1 MKNTYHHG
9 DLCNALVLTAVHLI
23 ETDGLDEFSL
33 RATAREVGVSA
44 NAAYRH
50 FADKSDLLDAVA
62 QHGFEQLGHRMRRA
76 MSATRTG
83 KNPAELAVNRFKAT
97 GRAYVAFALDRPELF
112 EVMFGG
118 SVAHPVTPRD
128 PADDE
133 AGTSVEFFPVGTEMV
148 PAADAGMVEF
158 RHLEGASPFG
168 ATHLTLSVD
177 RTVEQVQ
184 ELARSA
190 GWRAEVVSR
199 GPHDVIE
206 FWVENAVMVEVMTPE
221 MTAGFLAEVRPG

>member
-1 MKNTYHHG
+1 MIHHVSIPVSDPEG
-9 DLCNALVLTAVHLI
+9 TAHV
-23 ETDGLDEFSL
+23 
-33 RATAREVGVSA
+33 
-44 NAAYRH
+44 
-50 FADKSDLLDAVA
+50 VA
-62 QHGFEQLGHRMRRA
+62 QLFDGRVTPF
-76 MSATRTG
+76 
-83 KNPAELAVNRFKAT
+83 
-97 GRAYVAFALDRPELF
+97 RAYE
-112 EVMFGG
+112 GG
-118 SVAHPVTPRD
+118 YIAWT
-128 PADDE
+128 DDE
-133 AGTSVEFFPVGTEMV
+133 AGTSVEFFPVGTQMV

-177 RTVEQVQ
+177 RTVKQVQ